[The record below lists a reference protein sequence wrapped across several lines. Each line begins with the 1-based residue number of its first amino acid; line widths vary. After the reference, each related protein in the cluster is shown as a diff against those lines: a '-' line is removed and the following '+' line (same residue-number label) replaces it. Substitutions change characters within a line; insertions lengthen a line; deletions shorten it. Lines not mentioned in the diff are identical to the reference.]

1 MFRFK
6 PGDLVK
12 VKGDVS
18 VQRRSLSGSIAMV
31 IGLEHSDAVPKD
43 LHEVLNREIP
53 YIIVCEGIETYVW
66 DEELEVFLKG
76 EA

>member
-12 VKGDVS
+12 VKGDVMIE
-18 VQRRSLSGSIAMV
+18 RINLSGSSALV
-31 IGLEHSDAVPKD
+31 TGFEHDNMTKD

-53 YIIVCEGIETYVW
+53 YIIICGGIETYAW
-66 DEELEVFLKG
+66 DEELEEFPM
-76 EA
+76 EDD